1 MLERKKLKDLLKFG
15 LSSLIGLGVAVT
27 INIAEQPQ
35 AMAQT
40 DPTPP
45 AQAQQVKP
53 ENTVREIRLQS
64 LKAEAFMENIRQG
77 WMESI
82 RVEGSNQPYNFF
94 RFTVDGEDMV
104 ILSLKDVIT
113 GMTTGD
119 EREVIAKAGLIT
131 LEKQLSGSG
140 NLNASQLQ
148 VVNRLL
154 QSLGITQAGTNG
166 MFVAK
171 VDSLNKFMIK
181 LLETP
186 TKAPALR

>member
-1 MLERKKLKDLLKFG
+1 MLERKKLRDLLKFG
-15 LSSLIGLGVAVT
+15 LPSLIGLGVAVT

-64 LKAEAFMENIRQG
+64 FKAEAFLANIRQG
-77 WMESI
+77 WTESI

-94 RFTVDGEDMV
+94 RFTVKGEEMV

-119 EREVIAKAGLIT
+119 ESKVITDAHLTT
-131 LEKQLSGSG
+131 LESQLKGSG

-148 VVNRLL
+148 EVGRLTK
-154 QSLGITQAGTNG
+154 SLGITQIGTNG
-166 MFVAK
+166 LFVGK
-171 VDSLNKFMIK
+171 VQDVNQFMIK